1 MVSLPAGVR
10 GPGEVTLP
18 FPHPPVKGDNYSRML
33 SSLWSSMQ
41 RPKDC
46 AMSYLPHPALDA
58 DWSAEETDSLHPSE
72 GSLQCLQAW
81 EAAGWERP
89 VSQSPVL

>member
-1 MVSLPAGVR
+1 
-10 GPGEVTLP
+10 
-18 FPHPPVKGDNYSRML
+18 
-33 SSLWSSMQ
+33 
-41 RPKDC
+41 
-46 AMSYLPHPALDA
+46 MSYLPHPALDA